1 MSLRRRRSKVVGAAL
16 AALFAL
22 TSLPLAGCGKE
33 EAPAQKAPVV
43 KTQQAGKASLGE
55 ESYSGTVKGRYE
67 TNLSFQV
74 GGQILSRRVEEG
86 SRVQAGETL
95 MVIDARDAVQKA
107 NAGDAQV
114 SQAKAQLNL
123 AQSNLARYTELY
135 HQDVVPKATL
145 DQYQTNYDAAFAN
158 YQAALAQ
165 SAQGHNVLSYT
176 NLTAGADGVISSLSA
191 EEGQVVAAGQTVAVL
206 VQTNELEVEIA
217 VPEDKVAALQPGM
230 EATVTFWAL
239 KGAVR
244 GVVREI
250 SPAAEQASR
259 TYKVRVSLPQPP
271 QGMQL
276 GMTASVAFAP
286 AAEGAESTGFEL
298 PLAAIY
304 QAGEQPQVWVV
315 EDGRV
320 HLKNISVKQFG
331 KTSVIVEGLSAHDL
345 VVTAGV
351 QKLREGEEVRTEAE
365 P

>member
-1 MSLRRRRSKVVGAAL
+1 MSWKRRSSKFLGAAT
-16 AALFAL
+16 AALFVLTAVAL
-22 TSLPLAGCGKE
+22 GGCGQ
-33 EAPAQKAPVV
+33 EAAPVQKAPLV
-43 KTQQAGKASLGE
+43 KTQQAGKASLSE
-55 ESYSGTVKGRYE
+55 VSYSGTVRGRYE
-67 TNLSFQV
+67 TSLSFQV
-74 GGQILSRRVEEG
+74 GGQILSRNVEEG
-86 SRVQAGETL
+86 TRVHAGDTL
-95 MVIDARDAVQKA
+95 MIIDARDAVQKA

-123 AQSNLARYTELY
+123 AQSNLSRYTELY

-176 NLTAGADGVISSLSA
+176 NLSAGADGVISSISV

-206 VQTNELEVEIA
+206 VQTDELEVEIA
-217 VPEDKVAALQPGM
+217 VPEDKVAGLKPGM
-230 EATVTFWAL
+230 EADVTFWAF
-239 KGAVR
+239 KGMAK

-250 SPAAEQASR
+250 SPAADAASR

-271 QGMQL
+271 AGMQL
-276 GMTASVAFAP
+276 GMTASVTFVP
-286 AAEGAESTGFEL
+286 EEGAGETADYEL

-304 QAGEQPQVWVV
+304 QTGDQPQVWVV
-315 EDGRV
+315 EDGQV
-320 HLKNISVKQFG
+320 HLKDIRVKQFG
-331 KTSVIVEGLSAHDL
+331 KTSVIVEGLSADDL

-351 QKLREGEEVRTEAE
+351 HKLREGQDVRTEAE

>member
-1 MSLRRRRSKVVGAAL
+1 MSLRGKRSKFWGAAT
-16 AALFAL
+16 AALFILAMTAL
-22 TSLPLAGCGKE
+22 VGCSKE
-33 EAPAQKAPVV
+33 EAPVQKPPVV
-43 KTQQAGKASLGE
+43 RTQQAGKAGLSA
-55 ESYSGTVKGRYE
+55 ESYSGTVRGRYE

-74 GGQILSRRVEEG
+74 GGQILSRNIDAG
-86 SRVQAGETL
+86 SRVKAGDTL

-114 SQAKAQLNL
+114 SQARAQLNL

-176 NLTAGADGVISSLSA
+176 NLAAGADGVISSISA

-206 VQTNELEVEIA
+206 VQTDELEVEIA
-217 VPEDKVAALQPGM
+217 VPEDRVASLQPGQ
-230 EATVTFWAL
+230 EADVTFWAF
-239 KGAVR
+239 KGSAK

-250 SPAAEQASR
+250 SPAADNASR
-259 TYKVRVSLPQPP
+259 TYKVRVSIPEPP
-271 QGMQL
+271 QEMQL
-276 GMTASVAFAP
+276 GMTASVSFAD
-286 AAEGAESTGFEL
+286 AGGAETAEVEL
-298 PLAAIY
+298 PLTAIY
-304 QAGEQPQVWVV
+304 QTEDQPQVWLV
-315 EDGRV
+315 EDGKV
-320 HLKNISVKQFG
+320 HLKNITVKRFG
-331 KTSVIVEGLSAHDL
+331 SSTVMVEGLSPSDI

-351 QKLREGEEVRTEAE
+351 HKLREGQEVRREGE

>member
-1 MSLRRRRSKVVGAAL
+1 MSLRRRSSKVFGAAL

-22 TSLPLAGCGKE
+22 IILGGCGQE
-33 EAPAQKAPVV
+33 AAPAQKAPLV
-43 KTQQAGKASLGE
+43 KTQQAGKASLSE

-74 GGQILSRRVEEG
+74 GGQILSRKVEEG
-86 SRVQAGETL
+86 SLVRAGETL

-114 SQAKAQLNL
+114 SQARAQLNL

-145 DQYQTNYDAAFAN
+145 DQYQTNYDAAFAS

-176 NLTAGADGVISSLSA
+176 NLTAGADGVISSVTA

-217 VPEDKVAALQPGM
+217 VPEDKVAALQAGR
-230 EATVTFWAL
+230 EATVTFWAIE
-239 KGAVR
+239 GAVR

-250 SPAAEQASR
+250 SPAADPASR

-271 QGMQL
+271 QDMQL

-286 AAEGAESTGFEL
+286 AAGAEDAAGFEL

-304 QAGEQPQVWVV
+304 QTGDQPQVWVV
-315 EDGRV
+315 EDGQV
-320 HLKNISVKQFG
+320 HLKDIKVKQFG
-331 KTSVIVEGLSAHDL
+331 KTSVIVEGLSASDL

-351 QKLREGEEVRTEAE
+351 NKLREGEEVRTEAE